1 MSWRPV
7 AVGAAAVGSG
17 LVGGVLFAFSS
28 FVMPALRRIPPAQ
41 GISAMQSINRQA
53 PTFAFMSLAGA
64 TAVVSAGVGIHAAL
78 NRDEPGTAWIATG
91 TVAYLAAIVIT
102 GAFNVPRNDRLATPS
117 TPRRQRLPTTG
128 RRSCPSGSSATTC
141 ARRSASSPRRR
152 TPRPSAAPDRPLPA
166 NS

>member
-7 AVGAAAVGSG
+7 AIGAAAVGSG

-28 FVMPALRRIPPAQ
+28 FVMPALRRIPPTQ

-53 PTFAFMSLAGA
+53 PTFAFMSLVGA

-91 TVAYLAAIVIT
+91 TAAYLAAIVIT
-102 GAFNVPRNDRLATPS
+102 GAFNVPRNDRLATFDAS
-117 TPRRQRLPTTG
+117 TPAAADYWQTFLSEWVVGNHVRTA
-128 RRSCPSGSSATTC
+128 CCIVA
-141 ARRSASSPRRR
+141 AASY
-152 TPRPSAAPDRPLPA
+152 TAALRA
-166 NS
+166 G